1 MEFSHSQLTY
11 LEHLG
16 IDVWLTR
23 PAFEQDVY
31 APVQATSALEQVRS
45 ELQGNAAQPVAVAQM
60 AAAPMT
66 QAQEPAPQAAVQP
79 TAVGDNPAARLAQ
92 IAPTDLVA
100 PAVPTGPVDTT
111 PAPRFN
117 IQFWCYSSG
126 VWVISGEVELSPAHH
141 MLVHNVAHFLQGKR
155 RKPRHVGIFS
165 WPMLDAPNIDQG
177 SDIATKYLKQHIEQ
191 LQTLTKCKK
200 LLAFDESANLLSDM
214 SPLIVPCSLSEL
226 LTSVDHKKALW
237 QQLLPHQL

>member
-1 MEFSHSQLTY
+1 MSFSHSQLTY

-23 PAFEQDVY
+23 PAFEQDVV
-31 APVQATSALEQVRS
+31 APVQATSALEKVRS
-45 ELQGNAAQPVAVAQM
+45 ELQGNVS
-60 AAAPMT
+60 
-66 QAQEPAPQAAVQP
+66 PAPVVPAPPAPSPVPAQVRTAAE
-79 TAVGDNPAARLAQ
+79 NPAARLAQ
-92 IAPTDLVA
+92 IAPESLNQT
-100 PAVPTGPVDTT
+100 VPTSSASNT

-126 VWVISGEVELSPAHH
+126 VWIISGEVELSPQHH
-141 MLVHNVAHFLQGKR
+141 MLVHNVAHFLQGKK

-177 SDIATKYLKQHIEQ
+177 GEIASKYLKQHIDQ
-191 LQTLTKCKK
+191 LQNLTKCKK
-200 LLAFDESANLLSDM
+200 LIAFDESSTWLTDM
-214 SPLIVPCSLSEL
+214 TPVVVPFTLSEL
-226 LTSVDHKKALW
+226 LVSVDHKKALW

>member
-1 MEFSHSQLTY
+1 MAFTHSQLTY

-16 IDVWLTR
+16 IDVWLSR
-23 PAFEQDVY
+23 PVFEQ
-31 APVQATSALEQVRS
+31 LEQTHP
-45 ELQGNAAQPVAVAQM
+45 EPQNPVAALQM
-60 AAAPMT
+60 AASTVSPMAQTAAAAVSVSSEAPHGGT
-66 QAQEPAPQAAVQP
+66 PAPVLTAATPAALLAQVAP
-79 TAVGDNPAARLAQ
+79 TADV
-92 IAPTDLVA
+92 VA
-100 PAVPTGPVDTT
+100 PATQSA

-126 VWVISGEVELSPAHH
+126 VWVISGEVELSPQHH
-141 MLVHNVAHFLQGKR
+141 MLVHNVAHFLQGKK

-177 SDIATKYLKQHIEQ
+177 GDIATKYLKQHIAQ
-191 LQTLTKCKK
+191 LQNLTKCKT
-200 LLAFDESANLLSDM
+200 LLAFDDSATWLSHM
-214 SPLIVPCSLSEL
+214 SPVIVPCSLSEL

>member
-1 MEFSHSQLTY
+1 M
-11 LEHLG
+11 
-16 IDVWLTR
+16 
-23 PAFEQDVY
+23 

-45 ELQGNAAQPVAVAQM
+45 ELQGNAAPPVAAP
-60 AAAPMT
+60 APAAP
-66 QAQEPAPQAAVQP
+66 QLAAQPAAS
-79 TAVGDNPAARLAQ
+79 GDSPAARLAQ
-92 IAPTDLVA
+92 IAPEGLVA
-100 PAVPTGPVDTT
+100 PELPTGPVDTT

-126 VWVISGEVELSPAHH
+126 VWVISGEVELSPQHH
-141 MLVHNVAHFLQGKR
+141 MLVHNVAHFLQGKK

-177 SDIATKYLKQHIEQ
+177 ADIATKYLKQHIEQ
-191 LQTLTKCKK
+191 LQNLTKCKK
-200 LLAFDESANLLSDM
+200 LLAFDESAKLLSDM